1 MQRSDREMYIHEYFE
16 KKIFIPPHRINT
28 NNAFNNR
35 SGRIARNYRSL
46 PFEDT
51 ASITIFRLNGLNKRP
66 RFNICDGGTIVMKIE
81 SGAGRGVHYRGG
93 CTRETRTKRR
103 KGVRSAPND
112 ETWKNSTFPLLFE
125 TGVPWWRPNT
135 PCAPTRAAKILKR
148 RIPAGVRD
156 IIQRDITLRPSV
168 KEVRCRD

>member
-51 ASITIFRLNGLNKRP
+51 ASITIFRLNGLNKQP

-103 KGVRSAPND
+103 KGVRSEWWNVEKLNVPPPLRNRRSVVATQHTVRADTSCENIKATHPCRCQGYNSARYYAP
-112 ETWKNSTFPLLFE
+112 
-125 TGVPWWRPNT
+125 
-135 PCAPTRAAKILKR
+135 A
-148 RIPAGVRD
+148 
-156 IIQRDITLRPSV
+156 
-168 KEVRCRD
+168 